1 VTGGKSQTTDP
12 APIAKLRNWLAHSR
26 PGWSLP
32 LERDEVTAILNAYDT
47 AKIIGD
53 QHGQY

>member
-1 VTGGKSQTTDP
+1 MTGGKSQTTDP